1 MSYIIKKVTVEQI
14 DTIYNSYMVKDFP
27 KSELKPLDRIKY
39 TMEKGLC
46 EVIALYEGDKI
57 QSYAVLIIPEEG
69 EYALLDYYAV
79 VKEYR
84 GKGIGHVMF
93 EQIVE
98 YLRGHS
104 LKGQTKCVKGLII
117 ECESLETSPCE
128 DERITRSR
136 RIKFYESCGC
146 RRLDLRSE
154 LFGVEYVILEMQVE
168 QDNDNPALKDLELIY
183 RQMFKKKHFEER
195 VKYWISNDYNSYTIY

>member
-154 LFGVEYVILEMQVE
+154 LFGVEYVILEMQVG

-195 VKYWISNDYNSYTIY
+195 VKYWISE

>member
-1 MSYIIKKVTVEQI
+1 MENEEVIMSYIIKKVTVEQI

-39 TMEKGLC
+39 TMEKGLS

-154 LFGVEYVILEMQVE
+154 LFGVEYVILEMQVG

-195 VKYWISNDYNSYTIY
+195 VKYWISE

>member
-39 TMEKGLC
+39 TMEKGLS

-154 LFGVEYVILEMQVE
+154 LFGVEYVILEMQVG

-195 VKYWISNDYNSYTIY
+195 VKYWISE

>member
-1 MSYIIKKVTVEQI
+1 MSSTIKKINTEQM
-14 DTIYNSYMVKDFP
+14 DAIYNKYMIKDFP

-39 TMEKGLC
+39 TMETGLC
-46 EVIALYEGDKI
+46 EVIALYEGDNI
-57 QSYAVLIIPEEG
+57 HSYAVLIIPDEG
-69 EYALLDYYAV
+69 EYVLLDYYAV
-79 VKEYR
+79 VQEYR
-84 GKGIGHVMF
+84 GKGVGHVMF

-98 YLRGHS
+98 YLKGHS
-104 LKGQTKCVKGLII
+104 KCIKGLII
-117 ECESLETSPCE
+117 ECESLETSSCE

-154 LFGVEYVILEMQVE
+154 LFGVEYVILEMQVG

-183 RQMFKKKHFEER
+183 RQMFTKKHFEER
-195 VKYWISNDYNSYTIY
+195 VKYWISE